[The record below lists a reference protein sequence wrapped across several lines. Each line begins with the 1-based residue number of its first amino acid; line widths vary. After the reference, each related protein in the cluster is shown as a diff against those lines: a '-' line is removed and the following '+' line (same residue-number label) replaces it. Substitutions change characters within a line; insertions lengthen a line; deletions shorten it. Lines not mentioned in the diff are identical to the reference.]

1 MRALGG
7 GPDGIA
13 RRELLKVAS
22 WAPMAWTLKQNRPTG
37 GTMRGLLESGKALMI
52 TKVLGSAGTLTVL
65 VAVLAAGRKWN

>member
-1 MRALGG
+1 
-7 GPDGIA
+7 
-13 RRELLKVAS
+13 
-22 WAPMAWTLKQNRPTG
+22 MAWTLKQNRPTG